1 MNESNKWIAGTWIVL
16 LPDDHHGSPTHDHL
30 ELLRFKM
37 IVDYLPMIIL
47 SLYNLNGHFL
57 QSFKLSW

>member
-1 MNESNKWIAGTWIVL
+1 MNETNKWIAGTWIVL
-16 LPDDHHGSPTHDHL
+16 LPDDDRGSPTHDHL
-30 ELLRFKM
+30 ELLWFKM